1 MRYKKYMNTIMAK
14 NFPRK
19 IQDNKPESK
28 KIPENPNQ
36 DKYQRTHT
44 HTQTYMGISQSN
56 CRKTKLK
63 ISQTEKK

>member
-1 MRYKKYMNTIMAK
+1 MNTIMAK

-44 HTQTYMGISQSN
+44 YTNIHGYIIV
-56 CRKTKLK
+56 KL
-63 ISQTEKK
+63 